1 MSEIH
6 SLFPTAVYRTNLAR
20 LLTTEEET
28 FLRSC
33 HLSSQELGN
42 KSSNNKTLLNEPE
55 LKEIKKFIEIHLQ
68 DYQTNIISSD
78 VRLYLTNSWLNIT
91 NTGES
96 HLLHNHTNSIIS
108 GVLYL
113 KVEDSQ
119 STISFNRMTP
129 PFLLNLN
136 PYTFNPFNSIEWNL
150 EIKNYDLILF
160 PSSMYHYVK
169 TNTSDNARI
178 SLAFNTFLKG
188 NIGGIEPG
196 ADLLL

>member
-1 MSEIH
+1 MPEIH
-6 SLFPTAVYRTNLAR
+6 SLFPTAVYRTNLSR
-20 LLTTEEET
+20 SLTTEEEK

-33 HLSSQELGN
+33 QLSFQELGN
-42 KSSNNKTLLNEPE
+42 KSSNNKTLLNEPQ
-55 LKEIKKFIEIHLQ
+55 LSNIKKFIEAHLE
-68 DYQTNIISSD
+68 DYQKNIISSD
-78 VRLYLTNSWLNIT
+78 IQLYLTNSWLNVTAT
-91 NTGES
+91 NES

-119 STISFNRMTP
+119 STISFNRMAP
-129 PFLLNLN
+129 PFLLNLS
-136 PYTFNPFNSIEWNL
+136 PYSFNPFNSIEWNL
-150 EIKNYDLILF
+150 EVKNLDLILF

-169 TNTSDNARI
+169 TNTSNNVRI